1 MLSAIKNYLNLDM
14 KLALEYLN
22 DANGKPK
29 AVQLS
34 LTDWQKVLFKM
45 RKLEQE
51 LKIKSDLTEAF
62 EEVSI
67 LRKSKEK
74 KQTLTDFLNEL

>member
-1 MLSAIKNYLNLDM
+1 M
-14 KLALEYLN
+14 KLALQYLS
-22 DANGKPK
+22 DVNGNPK

-34 LTDWQKVLFKM
+34 LTDWEKVLA
-45 RKLEQE
+45 KLKKYEQT

-62 EEVSI
+62 NQVA
-67 LRKSKEK
+67 LLKNSKEK